1 MKIIKLTAEN
11 IKRLRAVEIKPT
23 GEVVEITG
31 RNAQGKTSVLD
42 SIWWAL
48 AGTSHIQAQPI
59 RKGEKKARVRL
70 DLGELIVERR
80 FNEHGSTLFVES
92 IAGARFP
99 SPQTML
105 DELLG
110 ALSFDPLAFARM
122 EPKEQFNTLRRTVKL
137 SVDTDLL
144 DQQNA
149 ADFARRTDVNRDAKA
164 LRARAEAIIFPAELP
179 DAPVD
184 DTALLNAIQKAGEEN
199 TEIEGRK
206 ARREKAASNIAQMR
220 TTAQVK
226 FARQGE
232 IARQVEELNKQAA
245 TLRIEFETIKA
256 EADALEVKLKEAGD
270 LPQPVDVGMIRRSL
284 DAAKSVNVGIAKR
297 SERAKLTAEAEVLE
311 KSSAVLS
318 EKITARETAKQDAIR
333 SAKMPVE
340 GLGFGTGRVEFN
352 GVPLEQA
359 ASSEQLRISLAI
371 AMAANPKLR
380 VIRIMDGS
388 LLDSESLKQIAETA
402 KAHDYQIWIERVD
415 ESGKIGIVIEDGA
428 VKAVNK

>member
-1 MKIIKLTAEN
+1 MKILKLTAEN
-11 IKRLRAVEIKPT
+11 IKRLKVVEIKPS
-23 GEVVEITG
+23 GEIVEITG

-48 AGTSHIQAQPI
+48 AGTSHIQTQPI
-59 RKGEKKARVRL
+59 RKGEKKARIRL

-92 IAGARFP
+92 VAGARFP

-122 EPKEQFNTLRRTVKL
+122 EPREQYNALRKTVKL

-144 DQQNA
+144 DGQNA
-149 ADFARRTDVNRDAKA
+149 ADFAKRTDVNRDAKA
-164 LRARAEAIIFPAELP
+164 LRARAEAIIFPVELP

-184 DTALLNAIQKAGEEN
+184 ETTLLNDIQKAGEEN
-199 TEIEGRK
+199 AEIEARK
-206 ARREKAASNIAQMR
+206 ARREKASE
-220 TTAQVK
+220 
-226 FARQGE
+226 E
-232 IARQVEELNKQAA
+232 IKRKHELAVYERNAA
-245 TLRIEFETIKA
+245 ANNQA
-256 EADALEVKLKEAGD
+256 EAEKHMQTAKERAAKANSYDAEAAELEAKLKEAGP

-284 DAAKSVNVGIAKR
+284 DAAKSVNAGVTKR
-297 SERAKLTAEAEVLE
+297 SERAKLTAEAEALE
-311 KSSAVLS
+311 KNSAALS
-318 EKITARETAKQDAIR
+318 EKIIAREQAKQDAIR

-352 GVPLEQA
+352 GVPLEQT

-388 LLDSESLKQIAETA
+388 LLDSASLKQIANSA
-402 KAHDYQIWIERVD
+402 KENDYQIWIERVD
-415 ESGKIGIVIEDGA
+415 ESGKIGVVIEDGSVA
-428 VKAVNK
+428 RVN